1 MPRRRPDRQ
10 PPDRDGTTPPA
21 DKRGGYT
28 GAEDAANMPPPQRVP
43 SAYLPATAPAP
54 RR

>member
-10 PPDRDGTTPPA
+10 APDRDTTPPA

-28 GAEDAANMPPPQRVP
+28 GAEDAANMPPPERVP
-43 SAYLPATAPAP
+43 SAYLPADPKP
-54 RR
+54 RQ